1 MRITL
6 VEDNESLRKGLTYR
20 LNDEGHT
27 VDALSDGLEAED
39 FLKSET
45 SDLVIL
51 DVNLPG
57 QSGFDV
63 LRAMRSRDDHRPVIM
78 LTARSETADR
88 VAGLDAGADDYL
100 VKPFDME
107 ELIARVRSVSRR
119 RQIAPRTTVPL
130 GTLSLQVDPP
140 QLFAGSETLDVP
152 RRELALLSSLAQTPG
167 TAMSKTQLLDA
178 LYGAGADVDEKVI
191 EVYVSRLRKRL
202 GGHGVTISVR
212 RGIGYF
218 LEISK

>member
-27 VDALSDGLEAED
+27 VDALSDGLEAEE

-63 LRAMRSRDDHRPVIM
+63 LRAMR
-78 LTARSETADR
+78 AR
-88 VAGLDAGADDYL
+88 AG
-100 VKPFDME
+100 
-107 ELIARVRSVSRR
+107 
-119 RQIAPRTTVPL
+119 T
-130 GTLSLQVDPP
+130 
-140 QLFAGSETLDVP
+140 ETLDVP
-152 RRELALLSSLAQTPG
+152 RRELALLSSLAQAPG

-178 LYGAGADVDEKVI
+178 LYGAGADADEKVI

-202 GGHGVTISVR
+202 AGHGVTISVR

-218 LEISK
+218 LEIKG